1 MVSPPPWPIPAAE
14 NTPFPRIP
22 GRANTNRQSSYI
34 QSRLKPTCPAH
45 LVAHLVLSVGS
56 GRSMRYMYIS
66 VVAECDVA
74 WLLSSISCICYHV
87 SCHHVTTSPSQL
99 TVFTARRTCCWP
111 VSVCLSVCLS
121 ITLVY
126 CIQTAKD
133 IVKRPSQP
141 DSSNI
146 LVSWGYPV
154 LPNSKEKRLSAG
166 VKYTG
171 REKFALLDRNRSLSR
186 KRYETRKAHSCYGT
200 LIWSQGSAIDL
211 CQFRWP
217 WVTLKGGTRW
227 VKFSGGSP

>member
-1 MVSPPPWPIPAAE
+1 MLRGCSA
-14 NTPFPRIP
+14 
-22 GRANTNRQSSYI
+22 QSLAS
-34 QSRLKPTCPAH
+34 
-45 LVAHLVLSVGS
+45 
-56 GRSMRYMYIS
+56 
-66 VVAECDVA
+66 
-74 WLLSSISCICYHV
+74 
-87 SCHHVTTSPSQL
+87 VTTSVAIMSPHPHRS
-99 TVFTARRTCCWP
+99 WP
-111 VSVCLSVCLS
+111 FLLRDVHAVGRCLSVCLSVCLS